1 MQCCRQS
8 SSIIRFK
15 GELTV
20 ERDKDR
26 FPEWP
31 GCQKVASDRT
41 VLGCSVR
48 ARNRDGTIDK
58 SRCDVYVAPDYVL
71 QRSGT
76 NYEDVLRHEIGH
88 CNGWAG
94 NHAGGPERRT
104 AHDASGSRGGT
115 GDEWHLAVG
124 DTG

>member
-1 MQCCRQS
+1 MRARSPWRS
-8 SSIIRFK
+8 SACGKAARGHGLRSFTVAAAFFPLLIASAASAQGPAHNAVLPPVEFDHPFK

-48 ARNRDGTIDK
+48 TRNRDGTIDK

-76 NYEDVLRHEIGH
+76 N
-88 CNGWAG
+88 
-94 NHAGGPERRT
+94 
-104 AHDASGSRGGT
+104 
-115 GDEWHLAVG
+115 
-124 DTG
+124 